1 MATKRDA
8 VRKNFGGKI
17 FYPIASYP
25 RKSDAKK
32 KAFQERIGGTR
43 LARVA
48 FQNGYWVVFTRER
61 R

>member
-1 MATKRDA
+1 MPTKRDA

-25 RKSDAKK
+25 RKDDAKK
-32 KAFQERIGGTR
+32 KAFQERIGGIR

-48 FQNGYWVVFTRER
+48 FQNGYWVVFTREKR
-61 R
+61 